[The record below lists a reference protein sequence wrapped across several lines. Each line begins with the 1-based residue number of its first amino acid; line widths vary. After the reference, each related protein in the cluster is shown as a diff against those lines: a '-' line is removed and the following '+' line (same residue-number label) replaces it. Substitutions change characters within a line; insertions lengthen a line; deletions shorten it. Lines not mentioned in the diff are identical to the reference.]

1 MKAKSKSKTKPPAK
15 ETAAQT
21 ERRNFGA
28 EKKEVVLED
37 TIPKHGEFFEKN
49 ILYKYKDGHNCR
61 VMYGVDKTPCIER
74 IMLN

>member
-1 MKAKSKSKTKPPAK
+1 MKAKSKSKSKLPVK

-28 EKKEVVLED
+28 EKKEVIED
-37 TIPKHGEFFEKN
+37 NISKTGEFFQKN
-49 ILYKYKDGHNCR
+49 VLYKYKDGHSCR
-61 VMYGVDKTPCIER
+61 VMYSEDKTPCVER